1 MEELDEIRQKYES
14 GHLEPIRR
22 DLELFLQV
30 HRTDIQRF
38 REEEGLA
45 DDAAITAYILEL
57 RSINH
62 EAEVREQVEEI
73 LKEKWI
79 RGIQQGRPPDE
90 LEVVLDWARRYGA
103 GWRTH
108 RVTTILYVFDREKE
122 RYLSIFR
129 DGG

>member
-1 MEELDEIRQKYES
+1 MEELDEIRQKYEA

-22 DLELFLQV
+22 DLERFLQV
-30 HRTDIQRF
+30 HRTDIARF

-90 LEVVLDWARRYGA
+90 LEVVLDWARQHGA

-108 RVTTILYVFDREKE
+108 RVTTILYVFEREKD